1 MNRYL
6 LALAA
11 TFTVCFSVL
20 ADDKPKGDADN
31 TSKNQR
37 DRQGDTKT
45 PLDQSNAAA
54 DLKITADIRQALVK
68 DKSFTMTATNI
79 KIITTAGGRVTL
91 RGPVATGDEKT
102 KIFQIAESV
111 AGVGKVENQLEVK
124 ATK

>member
-11 TFTVCFSVL
+11 TLTVSFSVL
-20 ADDKPKGDADN
+20 AEDKPKDADN

-37 DRQGDTKT
+37 DRQADTKT
-45 PLDQSNAAA
+45 PLDQSNAPG
-54 DLKITADIRQALVK
+54 DLKVTADIRQALVK
-68 DKSFTMTATNI
+68 DKSFTMIAQNV

-91 RGPVATGDEKT
+91 RGPVSTAAEKA

-111 AGVGKVENQLEVK
+111 AGAGKVENQLEVK
-124 ATK
+124 ATQ